1 MKISSS
7 IEKQP
12 EYTHLNLR
20 KPVMANTTISIPVD
34 DSTAL
39 AYSQASVEQ
48 QQKIQLLLRLR
59 VRELFSPSDV
69 SLKQIMDDIGAKAE
83 ARGLTPQI
91 LETLLGDE

>member
-1 MKISSS
+1 MTSS
-7 IEKQP
+7 
-12 EYTHLNLR
+12 
-20 KPVMANTTISIPVD
+20 TISISVD

-59 VRELFSPSDV
+59 VRDLFSLPDV
-69 SLKQIMDDIGAKAE
+69 SLPQIMDDIGAKAE

-91 LETLLGDE
+91 LETLLGE

>member
-1 MKISSS
+1 MPFKLVASV
-7 IEKQP
+7 
-12 EYTHLNLR
+12 HLKLR
-20 KPVMANTTISIPVD
+20 KPVITNTTISIPVD
-34 DSTAL
+34 VSTAL

-48 QQKIQLLLRLR
+48 QQKIQLLLRLH

-69 SLKQIMDDIGAKAE
+69 SLQQIMDDIGAKAE

>member
-1 MKISSS
+1 VI
-7 IEKQP
+7 
-12 EYTHLNLR
+12 T
-20 KPVMANTTISIPVD
+20 NTTISIPVD

-39 AYSQASVEQ
+39 AYNQASVEQ

-59 VRELFSPSDV
+59 VRELFAPSDV
-69 SLKQIMDDIGAKAE
+69 SLQQIMDDIGAKAE

>member
-1 MKISSS
+1 MTIS
-7 IEKQP
+7 
-12 EYTHLNLR
+12 
-20 KPVMANTTISIPVD
+20 TISISVD

-59 VRELFSPSDV
+59 VRDLFSPSDV
-69 SLKQIMDDIGAKAE
+69 SLPQIMDDIGAKAA

-91 LETLLGDE
+91 LETLLGE

>member
-1 MKISSS
+1 MPFKLVASV
-7 IEKQP
+7 
-12 EYTHLNLR
+12 HLKLR
-20 KPVMANTTISIPVD
+20 KAVMTNTTISIPVD
-34 DSTAL
+34 VSTAL

-48 QQKIQLLLRLR
+48 QQKIQLLLRLH

-69 SLKQIMDDIGAKAE
+69 SLQEIMNDIGAKAE

>member
-1 MKISSS
+1 MPF
-7 IEKQP
+7 ELVAAV
-12 EYTHLNLR
+12 HLKLR
-20 KPVMANTTISIPVD
+20 GLAMTNTTISIPVD

-69 SLKQIMDDIGAKAE
+69 SLQQIMDDIGAKAE